1 MPWIARRQ
9 SSRRHNAG
17 SFIWTRREKNPKE
30 VGPPKPEVTAK
41 MTWTNW
47 RSHISRQIICRKVWI
62 TVALFSMGFAFPNNS
77 PGVTNEVLT
86 SAAEVLSLSPAR
98 VDQRIPVSVTG
109 VVTVAEPNWDGKF
122 FVQDSTAG
130 IFVINTNAPQPAVGD
145 LVQVTGVSFRGGYA
159 PCIDKPHWKKLGTAP
174 LPEAKPVSMEQFMS
188 GAEDGQRIELSA
200 IVISAQRSQ
209 IVASRDRL
217 DLKSGDG
224 SFRAFLPF
232 STNVPPYSLV
242 GATVRIRGTASTS
255 FSRSLRYKL
264 SVFVYLPRES
274 DLIIDHS
281 PNPKI
286 SQQPFTPLNS
296 IARYHGNNS
305 GDPRIRV
312 KGIVTYQRPGEDIFL
327 HDPTGGLRV
336 ECHETNVFTP
346 GEVVEAIGFPATEG
360 IFPVLEDATVTKTPE
375 SEKPVVPQTVSFQDF
390 YKGLHDADLVSLQG
404 VLLDRTLLPL
414 STTNRLTSG
423 DEENILTLKSD
434 RYFFSVE
441 TPVAGQFAGLT
452 SIPLGS
458 TLQVSGI
465 CLLEADE
472 GGHIV
477 GVQIVPLN
485 ASNLH
490 ILQRPDWWTPRRL
503 LVALGVLLAIL
514 LAGTIWAVTI
524 LRKNALLNLS
534 IAEKIKVQDELQK
547 AHDQLETRV
556 QERTREWKV
565 EMSARKKTEIILS
578 ERTRLAQ
585 ELHDTLLQGFTGIG
599 LKMEAFCNNLPS
611 HLVTSKEQIQ
621 KILKQSDEYLDE
633 ARRSIWQLRSSS
645 LEATGNFPEALRKV
659 SERALEGTDIRL
671 QFMTIGDCCEPSH
684 AVEDNLLRICEEAV
698 TNAVEHGAPTE
709 IEVTLERN
717 STELR
722 LRVRDNG
729 CGFDPN
735 KPNGSKNGHFGLIG
749 LHERAKIITGNLS
762 LNSSPG
768 KGTEVLVTIYW
779 PPQS

>member
-1 MPWIARRQ
+1 MPVLILL
-9 SSRRHNAG
+9 AG
-17 SFIWTRREKNPKE
+17 L
-30 VGPPKPEVTAK
+30 V
-41 MTWTNW
+41 
-47 RSHISRQIICRKVWI
+47 
-62 TVALFSMGFAFPNNS
+62 FPNNS
-77 PGVTNEVLT
+77 PAVTNEVLT
-86 SAAEVLSLSPAR
+86 TAAEVLSLSPAR

-130 IFVINTNAPQPAVGD
+130 IFVINTDAPQPAVGD

-200 IVISAQRSQ
+200 VIISAERSK
-209 IVASRDRL
+209 IVESRDRL

-224 SFRAFLPF
+224 SFRVFLPF
-232 STNVPPYSLV
+232 STNVPPHSLV

-274 DLIIDHS
+274 DLIIDHF

-296 IARYHGNNS
+296 IARYPGNNS

-327 HDPTGGLRV
+327 HDATGGLRV
-336 ECHETNVFTP
+336 ECHETNAFAP
-346 GEVVEAIGFPATEG
+346 GEVVEAIGFPGTEG

-375 SEKPVVPQTVSFQDF
+375 SEELVVPQTVSIRDF
-390 YKGLHDADLVSLQG
+390 FKGLHHADLVSLQG
-404 VLLDRTLLPL
+404 VLLDRSLLPWL
-414 STTNRLTSG
+414 TTNRLMNAE
-423 DEENILTLKSD
+423 EENILTLKSD
-434 RYFFSVE
+434 DCFFSVE
-441 TPVAGQFAGLT
+441 TPAIGQFAGLT
-452 SIPLGS
+452 STPIGS

-472 GGHIV
+472 GGHII
-477 GVQIVPLN
+477 GVQIMPLN
-485 ASNLH
+485 AASIR
-490 ILQRPDWWTPRRL
+490 ILQQTGWWTPHRL
-503 LVALGVLLAIL
+503 LVALGILVAML

-524 LRKNALLNLS
+524 LHKNTLLNLS
-534 IAEKIKVQDELQK
+534 IAENVKAQDELQK

-611 HLVTSKEQIQ
+611 HLVTSKEQMQ

-633 ARRSIWQLRSSS
+633 ARRSIWQLRSPS
-645 LEATGNFPEALRKV
+645 LEATENFPEALKKV
-659 SERALEGTDIRL
+659 SERVLEGTDIRL
-671 QFMTIGDCCEPSH
+671 QFAATDDCRAPGP

-698 TNAVEHGAPTE
+698 TNAVKHANPTE

-722 LRVRDNG
+722 LRIRDNG
-729 CGFDPN
+729 CGFDPH
-735 KPNGSKNGHFGLIG
+735 KPNGSKNGHFGLLG
-749 LHERAKIITGNLS
+749 LHERSEIIAGNLS
-762 LNSSPG
+762 LNTSPG
-768 KGTEVLVTIYW
+768 KGTEILVTVSW